1 MDQSQPMTQSIQRRG
16 GTFRREF
23 NPKQRERFLKRRVE
37 KAIKRKLEYTDRD
50 SSKPQGGKAE
60 AARKRRRDANGS
72 FAKAEP
78 SRAESHEYGF
88 DSEQEC
94 PVHDHSNLHAMFD
107 LGDPA

>member
-1 MDQSQPMTQSIQRRG
+1 MATNKRAGQVSIQAHG
-16 GTFRREF
+16 LHIHTIPVGCT
-23 NPKQRERFLKRRVE
+23 Q
-37 KAIKRKLEYTDRD
+37 
-50 SSKPQGGKAE
+50 GKAE

-78 SRAESHEYGF
+78 SRAESHGYGF